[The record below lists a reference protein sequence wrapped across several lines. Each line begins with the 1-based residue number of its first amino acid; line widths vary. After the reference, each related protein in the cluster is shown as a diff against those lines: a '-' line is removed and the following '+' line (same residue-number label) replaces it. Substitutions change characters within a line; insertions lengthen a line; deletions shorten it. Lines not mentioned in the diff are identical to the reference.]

1 MSNLNRSQESR
12 GKTRD
17 HGMNCMAVSAD
28 PNERNS
34 GMVEK
39 DLDWKGWEEN
49 IQNSLKKFFC

>member
-1 MSNLNRSQESR
+1 
-12 GKTRD
+12 
-17 HGMNCMAVSAD
+17 MNCMAVSAD

-39 DLDWKGWEEN
+39 DLDWKVWEEN